1 MMRLASFLLLLGA
14 LLPAA
19 SLWAEETAP
28 DTPPAGAVP
37 FPVART
43 TKVTARD
50 GPVYYVDGPTVIPRS
65 AEITVLLDVQ
75 IVGINGASL
84 DVQGGLKVHGTEG
97 HTVKI
102 RDVDLSPTR
111 EPRHGVHL
119 DMVQMRGCRLV
130 HAEGDGFTGD
140 LTIENALVMRDCA
153 LDVRM
158 REGTLKLMSIE
169 SRIPWAIRC
178 ESPDPRTKKIDVHV
192 RSCVTLDVQL
202 SGYCDATFRHSAI
215 QAGLLCRG
223 VSEVVVDGCD
233 ISETLAFH
241 QGPEDVF
248 REIALTKC
256 NLFWGCTLVLD
267 REANEQAPLENVR
280 VDKFYFGPEEGPGAV
295 TKKEEVQA
303 LIEDAEDVEHR
314 RVTARLTSLARKKHL
329 LVDYDRI
336 RRRDRRGGAVGGRS
350 R

>member
-1 MMRLASFLLLLGA
+1 MRFTPIILALVLLVPATGLL
-14 LLPAA
+14 
-19 SLWAEETAP
+19 AEDSAP
-28 DTPPAGAVP
+28 EVPPAGAVP
-37 FPVART
+37 FPVGRT

-50 GPVYYVDGPTVIPRS
+50 GPVYYIDGPTVIPQS

-97 HTVKI
+97 RTVKI

-111 EPRHGVHL
+111 EPRYGMHL
-119 DMVQMRGCRLV
+119 DMVQMRGCQIV
-130 HAEGDGFTGD
+130 HAEGEGFTGN

-153 LDVRM
+153 LDIRM
-158 REGTLKLMSIE
+158 RKGTLKLMSIE
-169 SRIPWAIRC
+169 SRIPWVIRC
-178 ESPDPRTKKIDVHV
+178 ESPDPRTKKIMVHV
-192 RSCVTLDVQL
+192 RSCVTLDIQL

-215 QAGLLCRG
+215 QAGLTCRN

-233 ISETLAFH
+233 VSETLAFL
-241 QGPEDVF
+241 QGPDDVF
-248 REIALTKC
+248 KQITLTKC

-267 REANEQAPLENVR
+267 REANEKAKGENVR

-295 TKKEEVQA
+295 TKKDDVAA

-314 RVTARLTSLARKKHL
+314 RVKARVSSIAKKKHC
-329 LVDYDRI
+329 LVDYDMI
-336 RRRDRRGGAVGGRS
+336 RRNRGGGAGGGR